1 MSGSRGDGRR
11 SAVRTEVCL
20 TGADDGDLRLLY
32 FRNMAAAGGS
42 ILLEDS
48 LDLHSVIK
56 HCEFVA
62 GDGHAAADDLPLL
75 EVIAAVRDRG

>member
-1 MSGSRGDGRR
+1 MSRVCGDGRR
-11 SAVRTEVCL
+11 SAVRAEIRL

-32 FRNMAAAGGS
+32 RWDVAAEGS
-42 ILLEDS
+42 VLLEAC
-48 LDLHSVIK
+48 LDLHIVIK